1 MINKLKQIFNREP
14 KKDTVF
20 EKIDNMFYTMKTETL
35 LVELGDDF
43 VEFAD
48 TVIETTQEV
57 REALWEETGYI
68 MPAVR
73 ICGNKMLQENE
84 MVIKI
89 SGKAVFRDFLIPAKQ
104 YIRDD
109 FYYNLKQLIENNWD
123 SVFTHELTEK
133 YMDTVSYCN
142 NRLISDINGSISVS
156 EVRAILVGII
166 KHGKSIHNIVD
177 IFERISEQ
185 IFIDNVSNRRNPK
198 KISEEIVK
206 CI

>member
-1 MINKLKQIFNREP
+1 MINKIKQFLHIKP
-14 KKDTVF
+14 KEITVF
-20 EKIDNMFYTMKTETL
+20 EKIDNLFYTMKTETL

-43 VEFAD
+43 VKFGD
-48 TVIETTQEV
+48 TVVNITQEV

-73 ICGNKMLQENE
+73 ICGNSNLQENE

-89 SGKAVFRDFLIPAKQ
+89 SGKIAFRDFLIPTEQ
-104 YIRDD
+104 YIRED
-109 FYYNLKQLIENNWD
+109 FYYSLKQLVEENWD
-123 SVFTHELTEK
+123 RVFTHELTEK

-142 NRLISDINGSISVS
+142 SRLICDINGSISVS
-156 EVRAILVGII
+156 EIRAILVGIL
-166 KHGKSIHNIVD
+166 KHGKSIHNIVN
-177 IFERISEQ
+177 IFEKISEQ
-185 IFIDNVSNRRNPK
+185 IFVENVSNRRNPK